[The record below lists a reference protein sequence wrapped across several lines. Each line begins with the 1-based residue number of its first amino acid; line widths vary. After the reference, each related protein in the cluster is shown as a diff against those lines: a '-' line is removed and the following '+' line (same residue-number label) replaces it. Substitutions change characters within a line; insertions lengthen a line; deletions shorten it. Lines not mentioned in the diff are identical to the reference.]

1 MGYLPFYHGYGLNLG
16 ITCIITQHRII
27 LLRRFE
33 EDLFLKTIQEYR
45 ISVLPLAPPTA
56 VFLSKTPKVQE
67 YDLSSVKM
75 VLCGAAPLSKYTED
89 SLRQR

>member
-27 LLRRFE
+27 FLKRFD
-33 EDLFLKTIQEYR
+33 EDLFLKTAQDFR

-56 VFLSKTPKVQE
+56 VFLSKTPKFWK
-67 YDLSSVKM
+67 YDLSSVKT

-89 SLRQR
+89 LLRER